1 MSKPLHNHEVR
12 ETPGLSPHLHDVLA
26 ELHRRPYPHVPN
38 PPRCSR
44 RASVALILRV
54 KPTYQDQPESSRL
67 AVDQS
72 LSVEEQL
79 QSFFSQSWVQH
90 GDPEVLFIKRAS
102 RQGDR
107 WNGHVALPGGK
118 RDPEDLNDFTVAIR
132 ETAEEIG
139 LDLTTDDVISVG
151 NLPERV
157 ITTSWGA
164 EPIMV
169 LCPYIFLSTRSDC
182 ITLNLQPTEVAAVH
196 WVPLR
201 ALLSPSLRS
210 KEYVDMSQR
219 FTRQGGYFSRLAVR
233 SLMGWMQFSAVRLI
247 PSESHLSASTT
258 GFTYDSFRGPVSLWS
273 RFKAWT
279 LSNQADS
286 GDPSRPLLLWGLTLG
301 VLADF
306 LDMLPPHNAVELW
319 EYPTFTAP
327 DLRLIVSILTSPLRK
342 YNAQEVR
349 FGYRSPDTAVDSETS
364 ALRVTRGDDDDNHD
378 PNAVGIGGLG
388 VGRYYGPTDRQ
399 GEGSSY
405 AVGIMLRGYYQRL
418 RVAIWVFLAWRM
430 TLGSAAA
437 WTAWRYLRR

>member
-1 MSKPLHNHEVR
+1 MSKFTQNS
-12 ETPGLSPHLHDVLA
+12 ETSDRLDLSPHLHSVLA

-38 PPRCSR
+38 PPRCNK

-54 KPTYQDQPESSRL
+54 KPTHNNQPEPGPNTDDTSLPIEERL
-67 AVDQS
+67 QT
-72 LSVEEQL
+72 
-79 QSFFSQSWVQH
+79 FFSQPWAQH
-90 GDPEVLFIKRAS
+90 GDPEVLFIKRAT
-102 RQGDR
+102 REGDR

-118 RDPEDLNDFTVAIR
+118 RDPEDPDDLAVAIR
-132 ETAEEIG
+132 ETSEEIG

-169 LCPYIFLSTRSDC
+169 LCPYIFLTTRSDC

-210 KEYVDMSQR
+210 AEYVDMSQR
-219 FTRQGGYFSRLAVR
+219 FARQGGYVARLAVR
-233 SLMGWMQFSAVRLI
+233 SLLGWMQFSAVRLL
-247 PSESHLSASTT
+247 PSESHLCRTT
-258 GFTYDSFRGPVSLWS
+258 PDSIPDRKNRQSSLLS
-273 RFKAWT
+273 RLKAWT

-286 GDPSRPLLLWGLTLG
+286 GDPTRPLLLWGLTLG

-319 EYPTFTAP
+319 KYPTFTAP
-327 DLRLIVSILTSPLRK
+327 DLRLIVSVLTYHLRK
-342 YNAQEVR
+342 RNAREVR
-349 FGYRSPDTAVDSETS
+349 VGHRAAETAADSETT
-364 ALRVTRGDDDDNHD
+364 ALRVIHDDGDHD

-388 VGRYYGPTDRQ
+388 VGRYYGPIDRQ
-399 GEGSSY
+399 GEGTSY
-405 AVGIMLRGYYQRL
+405 AVGVMLRGYYQRL
-418 RVAIWVFLAWRM
+418 RVAVWVFLAWR
-430 TLGSAAA
+430 TVLGSAAA
-437 WTAWRYLRR
+437 WTAWRYLRRR